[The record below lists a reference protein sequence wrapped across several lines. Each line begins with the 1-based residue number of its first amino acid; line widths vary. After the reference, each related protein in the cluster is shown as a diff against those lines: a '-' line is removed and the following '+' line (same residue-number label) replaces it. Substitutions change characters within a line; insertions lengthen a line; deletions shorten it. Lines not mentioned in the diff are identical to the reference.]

1 MEIETLDEGLSDEWQ
16 PKDTGGQMFLELW
29 KDLIARVKWL
39 ANLHFPV
46 LFCKIQWAYECRFS
60 LKRLWIYTL
69 ALPTFVLFT
78 PKHKIVL
85 GFPKLAIY
93 RVWKECIY
101 TDKDIQCVWTVCSLI
116 LKEILTWGQL
126 SPLELLLPFWLKWPG
141 WLHSLR
147 IPGFLGS
154 LCE

>member
-39 ANLHFPV
+39 ANLHFPI
-46 LFCKIQWAYECRFS
+46 LFCKIQWTYECRFS

-101 TDKDIQCVWTVCSLI
+101 TDKDIQCVWTVCSHYFKGNSHLRPA
-116 LKEILTWGQL
+116 ESSGVATAVLTQVARL
-126 SPLELLLPFWLKWPG
+126 ATQSQDSWLF
-141 WLHSLR
+141 R
-147 IPGFLGS
+147 IS
-154 LCE
+154 M